1 MDPKKIANN
10 ILEFMFDPTRI
21 PVKERL
27 YFRPEETLRNES
39 FEAAKANSYKAYGEE
54 RHNSDFYPIRNRMQ
68 THKEAALMDRKTMIA
83 SLDVLSQHLDESDP
97 IGKDLRTMAYVFAKM
112 DDATFETRMAKKK
125 MEFVECPKCGNKKV
139 LKQTGYCIKCG
150 KKGIGKDKK
159 ASDEEI
165 ELNDFWSKEAS
176 MAVQKAILSDV
187 IGNDDDD
194 KDDEKD
200 AGKKAPVVDEDE
212 KDAGKKAPVVDEDEK
227 DAGKKAP
234 VVDEDEKDAGKK
246 APVVDED
253 EKDAGKKAP
262 VMDEDEKDAGKKAPV
277 MDEDEKDAAK
287 KKVEPD
293 EKKVSSAKKTPV
305 VDEDEKDAAKKA
317 PIIDEDEKD
326 AAKKAPVVDED
337 EKDAA
342 KKQPKEDDKEKVD
355 TTMLAYDGIEIGEGV
370 AGLVSTDELGE
381 LTAEDKAKLDMLFK

>member
-97 IGKDLRTMAYVFAKM
+97 IGKDLRTMAYVFANM
-112 DDATFETRMAKKK
+112 DDTMFETRMAKKK

-200 AGKKAPVVDEDE
+200 AGKKAPVM
-212 KDAGKKAPVVDEDEK
+212 
-227 DAGKKAP
+227 
-234 VVDEDEKDAGKK
+234 DEDEKDAGKK

-293 EKKVSSAKKTPV
+293 EKKVSSAKKAPV